1 LNLEDPS
8 EQPRPEW
15 CWGDSVPLQ
24 RRDASSVI
32 MVLWF
37 VIMTLDTSCSALES
51 LFKFTGMMTRADY
64 VSISI
69 HFRTIYNGFTTGTLT
84 MVEV

>member
-1 LNLEDPS
+1 
-8 EQPRPEW
+8 
-15 CWGDSVPLQ
+15 
-24 RRDASSVI
+24 
-32 MVLWF
+32 
-37 VIMTLDTSCSALES
+37 MTLDTSCSALES